1 LISARQTDRHA
12 ARDRKPA
19 AERAEPHPIRFGP
32 KLYIAHTQ
40 PGFEAIAAE
49 EIAGRIRGA
58 REIARRVVPDRA
70 GMTIFFAPAAEQLRV
85 LRTAEDLFALAGYRA
100 GVAPQSAALDKIRA
114 TAREAPLV
122 EAALQARVK
131 FLPGT
136 RAGRRLKFRVI
147 ARMAGEHEFRRVDFQ
162 RAVERGILERVDH
175 TWRLEETGADVEFWA
190 TMIDAEFFL
199 TVRLSDERMR
209 HREYKA
215 AHRPASLRAS
225 SAAALAWLS
234 EPREDD
240 IVLDPFCGAGTILIE
255 RAHLGRYAM
264 LLGGDRDAAAL
275 AAARVNVG
283 ARYKPIRLENWDAG
297 AIPLGDASVNKI
309 VTNLPWGLRYGSHGE
324 NRKLYPLWLQ
334 EFTRL
339 LKRRGVMV
347 LLTAEW
353 RLMREL
359 ERHRRIAPSR
369 IIRVSV
375 LGRPA
380 AIYVCRMDQDA
391 LPGRGEEGENCG

>member
-1 LISARQTDRHA
+1 LISARQTQGRA
-12 ARDRKPA
+12 GRDRKA
-19 AERAEPHPIRFGP
+19 ALPERAQPHPIRFGP
-32 KLYIAHTQ
+32 NLYIAHTQ
-40 PGFEAIAAE
+40 PGFEAIAAD
-49 EIAGRIRGA
+49 EIATRISGA
-58 REIARRVVPDRA
+58 REITRRIVPDRA
-70 GMTIFFAPAAEQLRV
+70 GMTIFFAPAPDKLGV
-85 LRTAEDLFALAGYRA
+85 LRTAEDLFGLAGYRA
-100 GVAPQSAALDKIRA
+100 GVGPENKELDKIRGA
-114 TAREAPLV
+114 SREAPLV
-122 EAALQARVK
+122 EAALVARVK
-131 FLPGT
+131 VTPGT

-162 RAVERGILERVDH
+162 RAVERGILERSDH
-175 TWRLEETGADVEFWA
+175 TWRLEEEDADVELWA

-199 TVRLSDERMR
+199 TVRLSDDAMR

-240 IVLDPFCGAGTILIE
+240 VVLDPFCGAGTILIE

-264 LLGGDRDAAAL
+264 LLGSDRDAAAL

-283 ARYKPIRLENWDAG
+283 ARYKPIQLENWDAG
-297 AIPLGDASVNKI
+297 ALPLGDASVNKI

-324 NRKLYPLWLQ
+324 NRKLYPIWMR
-334 EFTRL
+334 EFARV
-339 LKRRGVMV
+339 LKPGGMMVM
-347 LLTAEW
+347 LTAEG

-359 ERHRRIAPSR
+359 ERTRKFAPSK

-375 LGRPA
+375 LGKSA
-380 AIYVCRMDQDA
+380 AIYVCRK
-391 LPGRGEEGENCG
+391 G

>member
-1 LISARQTDRHA
+1 LISARQTQGRA
-12 ARDRKPA
+12 GRDRKA
-19 AERAEPHPIRFGP
+19 ALPERAQPHPIRFGP
-32 KLYIAHTQ
+32 NLYIAHTQ
-40 PGFEAIAAE
+40 PGFEAIAAD
-49 EIAGRIRGA
+49 EIATRISGA
-58 REIARRVVPDRA
+58 REITRRIVPDRA
-70 GMTIFFAPAAEQLRV
+70 GMTIFFAPAPDKLGV
-85 LRTAEDLFALAGYRA
+85 LRTAEDLFGLAGYRA
-100 GVAPQSAALDKIRA
+100 GVGPENKELDKIRGA
-114 TAREAPLV
+114 SREAPLV
-122 EAALQARVK
+122 EAALVARVK
-131 FLPGT
+131 VTPGT

-162 RAVERGILERVDH
+162 RAVERGILERSDH
-175 TWRLEETGADVEFWA
+175 TWRLEEEDADVELWA

-199 TVRLSDERMR
+199 TVRLSDDAMR

-240 IVLDPFCGAGTILIE
+240 VVLDPFCGAGTILIE

-264 LLGGDRDAAAL
+264 LLGSDRDAAAL

-283 ARYKPIRLENWDAG
+283 ARYKPIQLENWDAG
-297 AIPLGDASVNKI
+297 ALPLGDASVNKI

-324 NRKLYPLWLQ
+324 NRKLYPIWMR
-334 EFTRL
+334 EFARV
-339 LKRRGVMV
+339 LKPGGMMVM
-347 LLTAEW
+347 LTAEW

-359 ERHRRIAPSR
+359 ERTRKFAPSK

-375 LGRPA
+375 LGKSA
-380 AIYVCRMDQDA
+380 AIYVCRK
-391 LPGRGEEGENCG
+391 G